1 MGRILAID
9 YGTKRIGIAVTD
21 PLKMI
26 ATPLTTIPGKDII
39 GFLQKYF
46 SEEEVECIVVGDPS
60 GQEKNI
66 KISKLSDDFCKTLK
80 KKFPGKRIE
89 RIHEFYTSKMAFR
102 TMIDAGAKKKE
113 RQNKGTIDK
122 VSAAII
128 LQDFLNY
135 RS

>member
-9 YGTKRIGIAVTD
+9 FGTKRIGIAVTD

-26 ATPLTTIPGKDII
+26 ATPLATVPGNEIVN
-39 GFLQKYF
+39 FLKKYF
-46 SEEEVECIVVGDPS
+46 EKEEVECIVVGDPS

-66 KISKLSDDFCKTLK
+66 RISKLADDFCNTLK

-89 RIHEFYTSKMAFR
+89 RMKEFYTSKMAFR
-102 TMIDAGAKKKE
+102 TMIDAGLKKMD
-113 RQNKGTIDK
+113 RQDKGTIDK